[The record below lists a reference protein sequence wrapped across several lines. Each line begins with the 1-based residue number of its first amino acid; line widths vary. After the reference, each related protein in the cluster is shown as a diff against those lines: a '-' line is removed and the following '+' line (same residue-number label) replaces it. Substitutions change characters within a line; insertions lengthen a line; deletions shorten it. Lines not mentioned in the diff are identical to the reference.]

1 MNPLSSG
8 KKLTYSI
15 VPVLA
20 ILMCLGY
27 GALIVLF
34 MLYFGPFSRS
44 FLAGINGPWDML
56 MVLTFIPLFLIL
68 FAIWFNYRF
77 IRWIY
82 GRPQV
87 DRWAWRLNTAIVGL
101 SCVLIGLSG
110 LSVLVN
116 LVSGSSPNN
125 LLGYIPG
132 AIMAGIMLYPY
143 WLKKQLS
150 SVLDGAE
157 SAAISPQGSNQPSA
171 PLPSQPAA
179 QPTAPQNPVPP
190 SDTPTPQS

>member
-15 VPVLA
+15 VPLLA

-27 GALIVLF
+27 GALIVLL

-56 MVLTFIPLFLIL
+56 MVLTFLPLFLIL

-110 LSVLVN
+110 LSVLAN
-116 LVSGSSPNN
+116 LVSGGSPNG

-179 QPTAPQNPVPP
+179 QPTAPQNPAPP